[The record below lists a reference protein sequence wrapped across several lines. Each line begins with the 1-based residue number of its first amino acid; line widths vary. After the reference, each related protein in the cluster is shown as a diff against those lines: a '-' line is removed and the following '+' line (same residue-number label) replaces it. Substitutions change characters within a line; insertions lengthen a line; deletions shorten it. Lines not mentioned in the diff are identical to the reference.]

1 MSTSASDAG
10 GLPAASIRSGQAPRP
25 GPGQG
30 MPAIPVICDAC
41 RAQGS
46 AGEGG
51 FSGIADIL
59 AFEPV
64 PRRTQVNNWTAE
76 LQRAFIA
83 ALAITGSARRAGK
96 AIGRHEY
103 GAEKLRKA
111 RGGKSFS
118 QAWDAALDIYRER
131 EMARLGDQMGELSN
145 VSLEQ
150 AQRMDLE
157 PGERDEDEARKELE
171 EVRERIRQRLLRARR
186 LYLLTLCNDERKQ
199 EAWEILVGPVDWE
212 KAVKLEAQDNEPFE
226 VRMMAP
232 DMLLTVEGGCVPEAV
247 GAGRDRGAEY
257 MGALDEI
264 AETRE
269 LDGPKARRFFDAD

>member
-1 MSTSASDAG
+1 
-10 GLPAASIRSGQAPRP
+10 
-25 GPGQG
+25 

-46 AGEGG
+46 AGEEG

-59 AFEPV
+59 NFEPV

-118 QAWDAALDIYRER
+118 DAWDAALDIYRER
-131 EMARLGDQMGELSN
+131 EMVRLGDQMGELAN
-145 VSLEQ
+145 AT
-150 AQRMDLE
+150 AQSVQNMDR
-157 PGERDEDEARKELE
+157 GADERDEDDLRSEVEAAQKRC
-171 EVRERIRQRLLRARR
+171 RERLLRARR
-186 LYLLTLCNDERKQ
+186 LYLFTLCHDERKQ
-199 EAWEILVGPVDWE
+199 AAWETLVGPVDWE
-212 KAVKLEAQDNEPFE
+212 KAVKIQPQDNEPYE
-226 VRMMAP
+226 VYMAEG
-232 DMLLTVEGGCVPEAV
+232 DMLLTVEGGCVPELV
-247 GAGRDRGAEY
+247 GAGRDRGVEF
-257 MGALDEI
+257 MDALDEVR
-264 AETRE
+264 ETRDLE
-269 LDGPKARRFFDAD
+269 GPKARRFFGVGD